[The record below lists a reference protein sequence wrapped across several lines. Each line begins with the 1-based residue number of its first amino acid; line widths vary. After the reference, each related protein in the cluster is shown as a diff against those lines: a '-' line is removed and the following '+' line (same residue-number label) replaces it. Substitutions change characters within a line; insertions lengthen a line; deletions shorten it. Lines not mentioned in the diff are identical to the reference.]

1 MSRNSG
7 TFISRET
14 NTYENGDRAITDTF
28 QLDDGTLVFH
38 VYNVTADGLEHSHQI
53 MDEYGNHVYAR
64 AIGGEHPWIELDRMV
79 AMRWLQ
85 TLTPEK
91 LNRALQLVDMG
102 TIETIINIASG
113 DEIYIQAN
121 NLGNGKFL

>member
-1 MSRNSG
+1 
-7 TFISRET
+7 
-14 NTYENGDRAITDTF
+14 
-28 QLDDGTLVFH
+28 
-38 VYNVTADGLEHSHQI
+38 

>member
-1 MSRNSG
+1 
-7 TFISRET
+7 
-14 NTYENGDRAITDTF
+14 
-28 QLDDGTLVFH
+28 
-38 VYNVTADGLEHSHQI
+38 

-91 LNRALQLVDMG
+91 LNRALQFVDMG
-102 TIETIINIASG
+102 TIVAIINIASG
-113 DEIYIQAN
+113 DEIYTQEN
-121 NLGNGKFL
+121 NLATGKNL